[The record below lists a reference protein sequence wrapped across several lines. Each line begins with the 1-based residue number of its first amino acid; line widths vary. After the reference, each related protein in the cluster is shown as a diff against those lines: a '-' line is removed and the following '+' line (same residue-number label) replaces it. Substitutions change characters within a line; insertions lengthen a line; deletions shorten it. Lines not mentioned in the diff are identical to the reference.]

1 MILPRQ
7 LFQLP
12 LCVLSYFSCQGH
24 FVVWEGAPGARM
36 AWKGHKRHVFLF
48 RNYLVICKPK
58 RDTRT
63 DTYSY
68 IFKNIMKVKQI
79 KSRLEF
85 LTKPSVNPT
94 ALHSRAVMCSALRYP
109 LILDMTFLKYSKY
122 CQENIYLLSNSQKY
136 QGKCG
141 KVTLIAVQ
149 PKPCCISPSLTV
161 TLISSFAVRASNI
174 ALMGMHK

>member
-1 MILPRQ
+1 MCS
-7 LFQLP
+7 FF
-12 LCVLSYFSCQGH
+12 FSCQGH
-24 FVVWEGAPGARM
+24 FIVWEGAPGARM

-79 KSRLEF
+79 KSLLEF
-85 LTKPSVNPT
+85 FTKPSVNPT
-94 ALHSRAVMCSALRYP
+94 ALRMRVVMCPTLRFP
-109 LILDMTFLKYSKY
+109 LILDMTFLEYNNY
-122 CQENIYLLSNSQKY
+122 CQENVYLLSKSQKY
-136 QGKCG
+136 QGKGC

-149 PKPCCISPSLTV
+149 PKPCCISPPV
-161 TLISSFAVRASNI
+161 
-174 ALMGMHK
+174 